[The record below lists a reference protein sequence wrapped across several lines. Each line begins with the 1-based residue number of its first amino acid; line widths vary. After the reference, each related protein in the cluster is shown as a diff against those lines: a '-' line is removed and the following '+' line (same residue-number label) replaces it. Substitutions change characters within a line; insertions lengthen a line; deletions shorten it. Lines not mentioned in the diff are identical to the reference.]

1 MKSNHI
7 FCIGKQVCRSR
18 RSFLLAA
25 VARGGIS
32 KEARRLTQLIK
43 FLRAAQSRSSSTQ
56 ALIDVLFHFFCVAE
70 IKNARYFLDCDSR
83 FDLRFQ
89 ILVLIARHSGAK
101 MLF

>member
-18 RSFLLAA
+18 RSFPLAA

-43 FLRAAQSRSSSTQ
+43 FLCAAQSRSSTR
-56 ALIDVLFHFFCVAE
+56 ALIDVLFYFFCVGE
-70 IKNARYFLDCDSR
+70 IWSFFWTLTRDSICDFKS
-83 FDLRFQ
+83 
-89 ILVLIARHSGAK
+89 
-101 MLF
+101 